1 MKERKEYKPTKR
13 RDVKSGVFN
22 LLTENGGYM
31 SPVEI
36 GKKLGYENPLQATAS
51 VAYSLKQLYLT
62 GKVDKSGTN
71 SRNVKYKIK
80 N

>member
-1 MKERKEYKPTKR
+1 
-13 RDVKSGVFN
+13 
-22 LLTENGGYM
+22 M
-31 SPVEI
+31 SPLEI